1 MGIYQLNRYLKYN
14 CRKSIREI
22 QLREL
27 ENKTIVIDTSIYLYK
42 YAGEQRLIEG
52 MYQLISTLL
61 YYNITPIF
69 IFDGVPPAEKKALL
83 EQRHIQK
90 RLAKHEY
97 YTIIESL
104 DADDENSIKQAR
116 YQLECLKKKFVRL
129 SKKDYDDICELLECF
144 GVKYLRAEREADEL
158 CAKLVMDGKAWACMS
173 EDTDMFV
180 YGCPRVLRYVSLM
193 HCTGVLYNLDG
204 ILTELKM
211 NQNDF
216 REVCVLSG
224 TDYNYKASR
233 ETSLQKTFGY
243 YNKYMKWKTSQK
255 SSALQSSDD
264 SQSEFY
270 HGDSQSE
277 FYHGDSQSEFYHWLM
292 KHTNYIADYKKLI
305 ETRNMF
311 DITKLQYS
319 IDMTVKSGNKQKL
332 HEFLKKYNF
341 IFMNH
346 TKVK

>member
-1 MGIYQLNRYLKYN
+1 MGIYQLNRYLN
-14 CRKSIREI
+14 ARCSKSIREMLLGE
-22 QLREL
+22 LRD
-27 ENKTIVIDTSIYLYK
+27 KTIVIDASIYMYK

-61 YYNITPIF
+61 YYSITPLF
-69 IFDGVPPAEKKALL
+69 IFDGAPPAEKKALL
-83 EQRHIQK
+83 EQRNTQK
-90 RLAKHEY
+90 RRAKHEY

-104 DADDENSIKQAR
+104 DASDVVGIKRAR
-116 YQLECLKKKFVRL
+116 CELSKLQKKFARIT
-129 SKKDYDDICELLECF
+129 KKDYSDICELIECF
-144 GVKYLRAEREADEL
+144 GVQYLRAEKEADEL

-193 HCTGVLYNLDG
+193 HCTCVLYDTKN
-204 ILTELKM
+204 ILAEINM
-211 NQNDF
+211 SQQEF

-233 ETSLQKTFGY
+233 ETSLQKTFMY
-243 YNKYMKWKTSQK
+243 YNNYMQWRS
-255 SSALQSSDD
+255 LQSSSDL
-264 SQSEFY
+264 QSSSASHSGFY
-270 HGDSQSE
+270 Q
-277 FYHGDSQSEFYHWLM
+277 WLIQN
-292 KHTNYIADYKKLI
+292 TNYIADYKKLT
-305 ETRNMF
+305 ETLNMF
-311 DITKLQYS
+311 DITDLEYS
-319 IDMTVKSGNKQKL
+319 LDIGTIVGNKKNL